1 MWQKRETKVIEVAG
15 SQSGFPKKP
24 CSKMVAEALV
34 QIPRGFCVDR
44 LCMPALVHR
53 TLVPKTAL
61 AGWTLEGCGCH
72 GCTCFRR
79 CKKNLRPR
87 AHTESRS
94 HVRRDQRH
102 VPIPPVISGGEYSRR
117 GLSRTNTINVLHFAA
132 SQSPWGSVSCL
143 GVTANRCLRRLR
155 DACQRLLFPGECGP
169 PPDPSRNDH
178 HVRDGGGGRAVAA
191 PAGRVSGARRSA
203 RPGVPAWPPA
213 RGVCSSRGGGGA
225 SDSRALPED
234 FRRNVRRT
242 ARPTA
247 RRSQR
252 LSGMVRVSH
261 VPQWTTSTGTTPHR
275 MLCLEC
281 PTCLDE

>member
-1 MWQKRETKVIEVAG
+1 VAG

-178 HVRDGGGGRAVAA
+178 HVRDGGGGRAVAG
-191 PAGRVSGARRSA
+191 AGGARVRGAAVGTAWRPCVASRSRSLLFA
-203 RPGVPAWPPA
+203 RRRRRVRQQGASRGFSAKCSAHGTSDSKTLPETVRNGA
-213 RGVCSSRGGGGA
+213 RLTCSSM
-225 SDSRALPED
+225 D
-234 FRRNVRRT
+234 NVYRDN
-242 ARPTA
+242 P
-247 RRSQR
+247 
-252 LSGMVRVSH
+252 
-261 VPQWTTSTGTTPHR
+261 P
-275 MLCLEC
+275 LEC
-281 PTCLDE
+281 SV